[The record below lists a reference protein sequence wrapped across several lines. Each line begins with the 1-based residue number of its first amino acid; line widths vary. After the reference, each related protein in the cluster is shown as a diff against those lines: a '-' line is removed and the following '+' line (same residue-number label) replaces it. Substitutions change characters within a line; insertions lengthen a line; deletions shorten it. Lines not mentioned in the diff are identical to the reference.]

1 MNAMIEMDITT
12 DPTTV
17 FRAKGVGGVDLDGVK
32 KLTVYNYPEADG
44 GAFAAVKANFHD
56 AVSVDPDGAEAPDAT
71 EQWMPLPPGASVT
84 LERAS
89 AAILSVQVKG
99 VDDATKIGFGVT
111 AA

>member
-1 MNAMIEMDITT
+1 MNAMIEMDIDT
-12 DPTTV
+12 DAVTV
-17 FRAKGVGGVDLDGVK
+17 FKAKGVGGVDLDGVK
-32 KLTVYNYPEADG
+32 KLTIYNYPADDG

-56 AVSVDPDGAEAPDAT
+56 PVALDPDGEEAPDTA
-71 EQWMPLPPGASVT
+71 EQWMPLPAGASVT